1 MRWLKR
7 FLGPALLLATALA
20 LGGCG
25 YTFTGK
31 GALTGPDPDA
41 VSRLDP
47 AFRHM
52 AIARVENPTIEPWL
66 EPRLR
71 SLIRDEFTRRRFVT
85 WVDKDKATSLLTIT
99 IKKYTRSTFVAG
111 QQDQSLKLSTG
122 LTMIFRVQ
130 RAGDGAILW
139 DSGEQHQTESF
150 FPGDSDGADLRIT
163 DLAVRRM
170 ADLMTENY

>member
-1 MRWLKR
+1 MRGLKR
-7 FLGPALLLATALA
+7 SLGLVLVLAAALSLS
-20 LGGCG
+20 GCG
-25 YTFTGK
+25 YTFTGQ
-31 GALTGPDPDA
+31 GTLMGPDPDA

-52 AIARVENPTIEPWL
+52 AIARVENPTIEPWI

-85 WVDKDKATSLLTIT
+85 WVDKDKATSLLTVT
-99 IKKYTRSTFVAG
+99 IKKFMRSTVVAG
-111 QQDQSLKLSTG
+111 QQDQSVKLSTG

-130 RAGDGAILW
+130 RAGDGAVLW
-139 DSGEQHQTESF
+139 DSGEQSQTESF
-150 FPGDSDGADLRIT
+150 FPGDSDGADLRVT

>member
-1 MRWLKR
+1 MRGLKR
-7 FLGPALLLATALA
+7 SLGLVLALA
-20 LGGCG
+20 AALSLGGCG
-25 YTFTGK
+25 YTFTGQ
-31 GALTGPDPDA
+31 GTLMGPDPDV

-52 AIARVENPTIEPWL
+52 AIARVENPSIEPWI

-85 WVDKDKATSLLTIT
+85 WVDKDKATSLLTVT
-99 IKKYTRSTFVAG
+99 IKKFTRSTVVAG
-111 QQDQSLKLSTG
+111 QQDQSVKLSTG
-122 LTMIFRVQ
+122 LTLIFRVQ
-130 RAGDGAILW
+130 RAGDGAVLW
-139 DSGEQHQTESF
+139 DSGEQSQTESF
-150 FPGDSDGADLRIT
+150 FPGDSDGADLRVT

>member
-1 MRWLKR
+1 MRGLKR
-7 FLGPALLLATALA
+7 SLGLVLVLAAALS

-25 YTFTGK
+25 YTFTGQ
-31 GALTGPDPDA
+31 GTLMGPDPDA

-52 AIARVENPTIEPWL
+52 AIARVENPSIEPWI

-85 WVDKDKATSLLTIT
+85 WVDKDKATSLLTVT
-99 IKKYTRSTFVAG
+99 IKKFMRSTVVAG
-111 QQDQSLKLSTG
+111 QQDQSVKLSTG

-130 RAGDGAILW
+130 RAGDGAVLW
-139 DSGEQHQTESF
+139 DSGEQSQTESF
-150 FPGDSDGADLRIT
+150 FPGDSDGADLRVT